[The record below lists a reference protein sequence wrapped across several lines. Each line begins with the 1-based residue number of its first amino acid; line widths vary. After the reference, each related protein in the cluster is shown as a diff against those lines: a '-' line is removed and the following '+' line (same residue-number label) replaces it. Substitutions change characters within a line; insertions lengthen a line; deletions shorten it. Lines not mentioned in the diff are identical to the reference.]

1 MIFTCSKDERMEV
14 IAIVGVKGWQMI
26 ITIARMWKRCLVSLI
41 AATEAVANG
50 EKTTAYI
57 TSNGLSNK
65 IASGEKRK
73 RVMTK
78 YQRGKQ
84 ERMMGQTPWE
94 TKEEHEERG
103 GKRERRK
110 RERIRI
116 KRDSSEYD
124 MIILGHKM
132 ATPEPEVTTS
142 GLKRA
147 NLKPGMLKHGSS
159 LI

>member
-1 MIFTCSKDERMEV
+1 M
-14 IAIVGVKGWQMI
+14 
-26 ITIARMWKRCLVSLI
+26 SLI

-84 ERMMGQTPWE
+84 ERMMGQTP
-94 TKEEHEERG
+94 
-103 GKRERRK
+103 
-110 RERIRI
+110 
-116 KRDSSEYD
+116 
-124 MIILGHKM
+124 
-132 ATPEPEVTTS
+132 
-142 GLKRA
+142 
-147 NLKPGMLKHGSS
+147 
-159 LI
+159 